1 MVSKEEIR
9 NTALMVGALMGEV
22 SQSMLPFGIQ
32 NHKLVSEVL
41 EEMAQDGT
49 LKRPYT
55 GSYHFQLICDPTE
68 VFVGALS
75 EGELNLISANYGP
88 SDEDG
93 IWKLWLSTSGGSL
106 VLNIDDAAAY
116 DLWAEIKDVP
126 YLPTTTSEVDK
137 QRSDVLNKVLDADGS
152 LVQYIDALLTGQ
164 ENSLVPVRARVES
177 AEESGEIDWETYVRC
192 RKQIDALELLLADNG
207 SADAL

>member
-1 MVSKEEIR
+1 MVSTEEIR

-55 GSYHFQLICDPTE
+55 GSYHFQLTCDPAE